1 MLTVEELDGV
11 IEGARRSVF
20 RFETLASYAVPAES
34 SEFRSYLH
42 GGLPDRAAWQPWLDY
57 LRAEADRGV
66 WRHKVH
72 VLATP
77 LSDYLRYECEWGYA
91 VTTTETPEEVRILDL
106 TETARPRELAVV
118 DHDFWL
124 VDGKRVVRMHYA
136 DDATFL
142 GAELLGHEVTSR
154 YRAARDAAWRL
165 AVDFGPWWA
174 ARPGYHRDHRCLSER
189 NR

>member
-1 MLTVEELDGV
+1 MLTGEELDLV
-11 IEGARRSVF
+11 ISGARCSVF
-20 RFETLASYAVPAES
+20 RLETLDAYAVPAES
-34 SEFRSYLH
+34 SEFRSYLQ
-42 GGLPDRAAWQPWLDY
+42 GGPPDRAAWQPWLDY
-57 LRAEADRGV
+57 LRTEGSRGV

-72 VLATP
+72 VLTTP

-106 TETARPRELAVV
+106 AERPHEQELAVV

-124 VDGKRVVRMHYA
+124 VDGERVVRMHYA

-142 GAELLGHEVTSR
+142 GAELLGPEATPR

-165 AVDFGPWWA
+165 GVDFGPWWA
-174 ARPGYHRDHRCLSER
+174 ERPEYHRDHRAA
-189 NR
+189 